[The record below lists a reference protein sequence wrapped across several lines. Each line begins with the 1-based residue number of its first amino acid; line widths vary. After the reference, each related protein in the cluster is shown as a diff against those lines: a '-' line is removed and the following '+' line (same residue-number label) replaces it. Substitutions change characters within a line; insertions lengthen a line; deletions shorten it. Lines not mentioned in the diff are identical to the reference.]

1 MDLRKLQQLIAL
13 VQQSGISELE
23 ISGSNEQVRIKR
35 ASNPVCL
42 QYYTGGDSAPLP
54 PASAIPG
61 IVTPPPVVD
70 NTPRQ
75 HAPMTGTCYLSP
87 APQAQ
92 PFVSVGQQVQA
103 GDTLCII
110 EAMKLM
116 NEITAERSGVI
127 RAILVHS
134 GQALNC
140 GDPLFA
146 IE

>member
-23 ISGSNEQVRIKR
+23 ISGANEQVRIKR
-35 ASNPVCL
+35 ASHPVCL
-42 QYYTGGDSAPLP
+42 QYYTGGGSAPQ
-54 PASAIPG
+54 PAAPAA
-61 IVTPPPVVD
+61 VTPPPPGD

-87 APQAQ
+87 APDAR
-92 PFVSVGQQVQA
+92 PFVSVGQQVSA